1 MKTNSAVFSHSN
13 INSIVLYIKTRKQS
27 SGTSRAAYYFPKGV
41 ADMAK
46 NKKTLPSLWE
56 RSEYDVIS
64 ETETET
70 EIVAVLRTRYSGAT
84 ITCRIPKH
92 TKEEEEKLASDVTY
106 ALMQIAYTGQ
116 DISRLKNME
125 ILME

>member
-1 MKTNSAVFSHSN
+1 
-13 INSIVLYIKTRKQS
+13 
-27 SGTSRAAYYFPKGV
+27 
-41 ADMAK
+41 MAK
-46 NKKTLPSLWE
+46 KKKELPSLWE
-56 RSEYDVIS
+56 RSEYDIIS
-64 ETETET
+64 ETETDT

-116 DISRLKNME
+116 DISRMKNME